1 MRLKPGSL
9 WGAAIALAM
18 AAAPALGQGHP
29 TGTIS
34 GRVLDNQGL
43 ALAGVN
49 VTVSSPSLQ
58 GVRSVVTSING
69 DYIVPFLPAGEYS
82 VAYELPGF
90 KTRKQEVRVALAES
104 IPLNVSL
111 EMAQVAE
118 TITVMGEPPGDFGQ
132 TAQVV
137 TSIKAELT
145 EKLPT
150 QRTVLA
156 AVNLAPGVHATG
168 PSGNVT
174 ISGGMSFENI
184 FLINGVVAQDNIRNT
199 PFNLFIEDAI
209 QETTVS
215 QAAISAEY
223 GRFGGGVVNA
233 ITKSGGNDFS
243 GSYRAT
249 FDNNDWV
256 AKTPYPNDTRTDDV
270 VLTHEATLGG
280 PVLKDK
286 LWFFGAAR
294 LTNPTNTVTTASFT
308 NIPFQ
313 TTDDE
318 KRYEGKLTFSP
329 STNHTFKGAY
339 TNIQRD
345 QEGNTFP
352 NAQGILDLESLVTR
366 SLPQRLFSANY
377 TGVITSKFFV
387 EAQYSRRQFTFEN
400 SGAQFT
406 DIIKGTLLVDRQ
418 RNDSRYH
425 SPTFCG
431 VCDPEKRDN
440 QDFLVKANYFL
451 STGRLGS
458 HNVVGGVDVFDDKRF
473 ANNHQSGSDYRILG
487 TTSIIRGSE
496 IFPVFNNDNTTII
509 QWNPILRETEGNN
522 FRTYSAFVN
531 DTWRFN
537 SHLSFN
543 LGLRYDKNAGKNSV
557 GDTVIKDSAFSPR
570 LAATFDPKGDGRWT
584 INAGYAKYVAAVAN
598 SIADSRSPG
607 GQPAT
612 FQFDYRG
619 PAVNVGT
626 PANPV
631 SQDEA
636 IRIAF
641 DWFNANGGT
650 SRATRGAPTI
660 PGVTGIIA
668 DSLASPHVKE
678 WTVGVT
684 RRLGQKG
691 AARVDGIFRTFG
703 DFYSGRTDLTTGRAQ
718 DSLGRTFDRAITEN
732 TNDLERSYKA
742 LSAQLSYRAHPR
754 LTLGGNYTL
763 SQAKGNVVGE
773 NVGSGPI
780 QAGIRSYPEYFDV
793 TWNAPLGDLS
803 VDQRHRA
810 RAWATWDLPLPARL
824 GSLNL
829 GLLEQMSSGTP
840 YGASGAVDT
849 RPFVTNPG
857 YLTPPA
863 SVNYFFTA
871 RDAFH
876 TERVTRTDLALNY
889 SHGVGMGKKAQVFF
903 RGTVLNLFNETA
915 VEDINNL
922 NTTVLTRNNNTALPA
937 FNPFTAQPVEGTHW
951 RKGDTFGQPT
961 SRFAFQTPR
970 TLSFSIGMRF

>member
-1 MRLKPGSL
+1 MKLRLPWVAAL
-9 WGAAIALAM
+9 LLAGAL
-18 AAAPALGQGHP
+18 PSFGQGNP

-43 ALAGVN
+43 ALAGVS
-49 VTVSSPSLQ
+49 VAVSSPGLQ
-58 GVRSVVTSING
+58 GTRSVTTSVNG
-69 DYIVPFLPAGEYS
+69 DYILPFLPAGDYT
-82 VAYELPGF
+82 VTYELAGF
-90 KTRKQEVRVALAES
+90 KTRQQKVRVAIAES
-104 IPLNVSL
+104 VPLNASL
-111 EMAQVAE
+111 EIAQVAE
-118 TITVMGEPPGDFGQ
+118 TITVVGEHPGDFAN
-132 TAQVV
+132 TAPVV

-233 ITKSGGNDFS
+233 ITKSGGNTFS
-243 GSYRAT
+243 GSYRLT
-249 FDNNDWV
+249 LDNDDWI
-256 AKTPYPNDTRTDDV
+256 AKTPFPNDSRVDDV
-270 VLTHEATLGG
+270 TPTHEATLGG
-280 PVLKDK
+280 PILRDK

-294 LTNPTNTVTTASFT
+294 MTKPTFARTTASFT
-308 NIPFQ
+308 NIPFESVN
-313 TTDDE
+313 DE

-329 STNHTFKGAY
+329 TANHTFKGTY
-339 TNIQRD
+339 SNIQRD
-345 QEGNTFP
+345 ETGNTFP
-352 NAQGILDLESLVTR
+352 NPQGILDLDSLVTR
-366 SLPQRLFSANY
+366 SLPQRLVSANY
-377 TGVITSKFFV
+377 TGVLTPKFFV

-400 SGAQFT
+400 SGSQFT

-451 STGRLGS
+451 STGSLGS
-458 HNVVGGVDVFDDKRF
+458 HNIVGGVDVFDDKRF
-473 ANNHQSGSDYRILG
+473 SNNHQSGSDYRILG
-487 TTSIIRGSE
+487 TTSIIRGTQV
-496 IFPVFNNDNTTII
+496 FPVFNNDNTTII

-522 FRTYSAFVN
+522 FRTYSGFIN
-531 DTWRFN
+531 DTWRFSN
-537 SHLSFN
+537 HLTFN
-543 LGLRYDKNAGKNSV
+543 VGLRYDKNSGKNSV
-557 GDTVIKDSAFSPR
+557 GDTVIKDAAFSPR
-570 LAATFDPKGDGRWT
+570 LAATFDPKGDGTWT
-584 INAGYAKYVAAVAN
+584 VNAGYAKYVAAVAN

-636 IRIAF
+636 IRIVF

-650 SRATRGAPTI
+650 NRATRGAPTI
-660 PGVTGIIA
+660 PGVTGIVA
-668 DSLASPHVKE
+668 DTLASPSVKE
-678 WTVGVT
+678 WSLGLT
-684 RRLGQKG
+684 RRLGSKG
-691 AARVDGIFRTFG
+691 AARVDGIYRTYA
-703 DFYSGRTDLTTGRAQ
+703 DFYSSRTDLTTGRAQ

-742 LSAQLSYRAHPR
+742 ISAQISFRPQQR

-763 SQAKGNVVGE
+763 SKADGNVNGE

-793 TWNAPLGDLS
+793 SWNAPLGDLS

-810 RAWATWDLPLPARL
+810 RLWATWDLPLPSAL
-824 GSLNL
+824 GNFNL
-829 GLLEQMSSGTP
+829 GVLEQASSGTP
-840 YGASGAVDT
+840 YGA
-849 RPFVTNPG
+849 
-857 YLTPPA
+857 
-863 SVNYFFTA
+863 
-871 RDAFH
+871 
-876 TERVTRTDLALNY
+876 
-889 SHGVGMGKKAQVFF
+889 
-903 RGTVLNLFNETA
+903 
-915 VEDINNL
+915 
-922 NTTVLTRNNNTALPA
+922 
-937 FNPFTAQPVEGTHW
+937 
-951 RKGDTFGQPT
+951 
-961 SRFAFQTPR
+961 
-970 TLSFSIGMRF
+970 